1 MAYQNDSRSPL
12 GTNLKDYCVR
22 KTFKILERNEL
33 SSRMTPKFAS
43 SLRIPDDTSWPKIPE
58 RRLHENVISNSK
70 GPCIVSFTRENAR
83 KNKVERCD
91 NNETS
96 NISSSLQAISAAE
109 PNAPTCTD
117 SITSNFKRTMT
128 ATTDSFDK
136 SKNNQSKSND
146 SIEKEATEKSD
157 QPGDIDKDAV
167 QKSGRS
173 DTAKN
178 LEIFNNQAP
187 PANKTNDTEII
198 KSTALEQH
206 HFSEE
211 AKKPNVSTDNEAG
224 LIGRN
229 DERSADTAK
238 EEDARNRLGGSTAHT
253 NVVQHQ
259 RHLRKNA
266 TSERLLHERTAG
278 SKLRS
283 SRGEL
288 HVSDTSDYSEADS
301 SDARK
306 AGQMQGFTDSGY
318 YCAEIGSELAFKD
331 YASRKCSCFDS
342 CYCSVIR
349 RPQRSSRV
357 SRRCAHHSEPQ
368 IGNSRRCSTAYGA
381 RTPTASRR
389 SSAVAYSRDLLPRVA
404 SDSDCAADGNKRA
417 NDFNSQPEIGM
428 ADRIRMIPPFD
439 AANYEMSIMGA
450 PESKKRKSEA
460 QQLSVFFQS
469 SKFNPS
475 DECTAAAAK
484 GAGSARRTDDTIENS
499 TSSSLGLLHS
509 ALERN
514 PQGDKQA
521 DRRLLNFKT
530 AAFFGCFVFGT
541 LLALPLVYDYLFYEE
556 EIEEY
561 EELGYIELLL
571 DYVVSSF
578 REAFAGLLDL
588 ISKIVLAESVTTLI
602 DAPDRLF
609 ESFNNSSPSK
619 SQAPITTIGL
629 YLVYRKLL

>member
-1 MAYQNDSRSPL
+1 MAYQNDSRLPL
-12 GTNLKDYCVR
+12 GTNLK
-22 KTFKILERNEL
+22 ERNES
-33 SSRMTPKFAS
+33 SSRMAPKFAS

-58 RRLHENVISNSK
+58 RRLHENVISNSR
-70 GPCIVSFTRENAR
+70 GPCIVSFTAKAAKSRNNTISHLPHPQFSREIAR

-96 NISSSLQAISAAE
+96 NICSSLQAISAAE

-117 SITSNFKRTMT
+117 SITSNFKTTIT

-136 SKNNQSKSND
+136 SKINQSKLND
-146 SIEKEATEKSD
+146 PIEKEAIEKSD

-167 QKSGRS
+167 EKSGRS
-173 DTAKN
+173 DAAKN

-206 HFSEE
+206 QNNPNCRSVHLDGHFSEE

-224 LIGRN
+224 PIGRN

-238 EEDARNRLGGSTAHT
+238 EEDARNRRGGSTAHA

-288 HVSDTSDYSEADS
+288 HVSDTSDYSEAYS

-318 YCAEIGSELAFKD
+318 YCAKIGSELACKD

-349 RPQRSSRV
+349 RLQRSSRI

-389 SSAVAYSRDLLPRVA
+389 CSAVAYSRDLLPRVA

-428 ADRIRMIPPFD
+428 ADRRMFPPFD
-439 AANYEMSIMGA
+439 AANYEISMMGA
-450 PESKKRKSEA
+450 PESKKRKSDG

-521 DRRLLNFKT
+521 DRRLLKFKT
-530 AAFFGCFVFGT
+530 AVFFGCFVFGT

-561 EELGYIELLL
+561 EDLGYIELLL

-578 REAFAGLLDL
+578 QEAFAGLPDL
-588 ISKIVLAESVTTLI
+588 ISKMFFQSRTC
-602 DAPDRLF
+602 RKCNN
-609 ESFNNSSPSK
+609 FN
-619 SQAPITTIGL
+619 
-629 YLVYRKLL
+629 